1 MTALVAH
8 HGTHHAALPL
18 HSGLCLAVGG
28 IDDGYRAASE
38 YARRADGEQVFEIS
52 IDLDGLVVRSLDLDI
67 AELLRVGG
75 DYPGDTAASRAALLA
90 EGLDAI
96 AYDDE
101 CLGLTHRT
109 VRLLSARALERVLV
123 TGVYDP
129 A

>member
-8 HGTHHAALPL
+8 HGTHHDALPL

-28 IDDGYRAASE
+28 IDDGYQAASK
-38 YARRADGEQVFEIS
+38 YARRADGETVFELVV
-52 IDLDGLVVRSLDLDI
+52 DLDGLEVRSMDLDV
-67 AELLRVGG
+67 AELLRVGA
-75 DYPGDTAASRAALLA
+75 DYPGDTATSRAALLA
-90 EGLDAI
+90 EGIDAI

-109 VRLLSARALERVLV
+109 IRLLSTRALERVAV